1 MINISA
7 VLNRHPNAFAI
18 IKGGEKCPKING
30 IVRLYNTP
38 VGILVSAQVE
48 GLPLQN
54 EKCANSVFGFHI
66 HEGEECTGN
75 ESDEFA
81 NAKMHYNPQKCPHPS
96 HAGDMP
102 PLFGNN
108 GYAVSVFLTDRF
120 TLKEIIGKTVI
131 IHSNAD
137 DFTSQ
142 PSGNAGTKI
151 ACGKIQLN
159 RK

>member
-1 MINISA
+1 MINLSA
-7 VLNRHPNAFAI
+7 ILNSRPHAFAI
-18 IKGGEKCPKING
+18 INGGKEHPKIKG
-30 IVRLYNTP
+30 FVRFYNTNT
-38 VGILVSAQVE
+38 GIIIYTQVS
-48 GLPLQN
+48 GLPVQN
-54 EKCANSVFGFHI
+54 QECLSPVFGFHI

-75 ESDEFA
+75 KNDEFA
-81 NAKMHYNPQKCPHPS
+81 DTKTHYNPQNCDHPY

-102 PLFGNN
+102 PLFENN

-120 TLKEIIGKTVI
+120 TLKEIINKTVI
-131 IHSNAD
+131 IHSNTD
-137 DFTSQ
+137 DFTTQ

>member
-1 MINISA
+1 MINLPAI
-7 VLNRHPNAFAI
+7 LNSRPNAFAI
-18 IKGGEKCPKING
+18 INGGEKYPRIKG
-30 IVRLYNTP
+30 FVRFYNTNT
-38 VGILVSAQVE
+38 GIIVYTQVS
-48 GLPLQN
+48 GLPIQN
-54 EKCANSVFGFHI
+54 KKCMEPVFGFHI

-75 ESDEFA
+75 KADEFA
-81 NAKMHYNPQKCPHPS
+81 DTKMHYNPQKCKHPY

-120 TLKEIIGKTVI
+120 TIREIIDKTVI

-137 DFTSQ
+137 DFTTQ

>member
-1 MINISA
+1 MININA
-7 VLNRHPNAFAI
+7 VLNNRPYAFASV
-18 IKGGEKCPKING
+18 KGGEAHPTING
-30 IVRLYNTP
+30 IVRFYNTP
-38 VGILVSAQVE
+38 VGILISTQVS
-48 GLPLQN
+48 GLPTQN
-54 EKCANSVFGFHI
+54 KKCTSPVFGFHI
-66 HEGEECTGN
+66 HEGEACTGN

-81 NAKMHYNPQKCPHPS
+81 NTKMHYNPQNCPHPY
-96 HAGDMP
+96 HTGDMP

-108 GYAVSVFLTDRF
+108 GFAVSVFLTDRF
-120 TLKEIIGKTVI
+120 TWKEIIGKTVI
-131 IHSNAD
+131 IHSKAD